1 MKPLRLLIVDD
12 EPLARERIRT
22 IVAPDPSIE
31 IAGEAE
37 DGPSAIA
44 AIRKLKPDLVLLDV
58 QMPGADGFA
67 VLQKC
72 AAPLPLVI
80 FVTAFDEFAVKAFEF
95 HAFDYLLKPF
105 KPARL
110 QESLARARRVL
121 AEQAPEEVTDRLLAL
136 IEQRRAA
143 DGLARIAVR
152 QGERLRF
159 VRVEDLD
166 WIEASG
172 NYVVLHTG
180 GEKPMLRETL
190 GAFEAKLDPR
200 RFFRVSRSALV
211 NLDRVQ
217 ELVPTL
223 GDDHEILL
231 KNGDRVPMTRGI
243 RELQE
248 RLGAL

>member
-1 MKPLRLLIVDD
+1 MKPLRILLVDD
-12 EPLARERIRT
+12 EPLARERLRT
-22 IVAPDPSIE
+22 LLAREDGVE

-37 DGPSAIA
+37 DGPAAIA
-44 AIRKLKPDLVLLDV
+44 AIKRLQPALVFLDV

-67 VLQKC
+67 VLE
-72 AAPLPLVI
+72 ALEAPLPQVI
-80 FVTAFDEFAVKAFEF
+80 FVTAFDEFAVKAFEWQ
-95 HAFDYLLKPF
+95 ALDYLLKPF

-110 QESLARARRVL
+110 KAALDRARREL
-121 AEQAPEEVTDRLLAL
+121 AEQTPTEVTDRLLAL
-136 IEQRRAA
+136 LEQRRAP
-143 DGLARIAVR
+143 DRLARIAVR

-166 WIEASG
+166 WIEAAG

-200 RFFRVSRSALV
+200 RFFRVSRSAIV
-211 NLDRVQ
+211 NLERVQ
-217 ELVPTL
+217 ELLPTL
-223 GDDHEILL
+223 GDDHEVVL
-231 KNGDRVPMTRGI
+231 KNGDRVPMTRGV

-248 RLGAL
+248 RLGTL